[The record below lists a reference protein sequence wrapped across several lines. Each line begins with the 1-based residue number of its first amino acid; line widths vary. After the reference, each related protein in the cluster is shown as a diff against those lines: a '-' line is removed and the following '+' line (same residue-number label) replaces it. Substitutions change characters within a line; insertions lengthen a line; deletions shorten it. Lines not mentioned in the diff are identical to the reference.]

1 MQLEMKSTSTFK
13 NTSYI
18 STFLDYF
25 NMTYNSYLYAY
36 GFPLM
41 VFISL
46 IIVAMF
52 IVYNNV

>member
-1 MQLEMKSTSTFK
+1 MKSTSTFK